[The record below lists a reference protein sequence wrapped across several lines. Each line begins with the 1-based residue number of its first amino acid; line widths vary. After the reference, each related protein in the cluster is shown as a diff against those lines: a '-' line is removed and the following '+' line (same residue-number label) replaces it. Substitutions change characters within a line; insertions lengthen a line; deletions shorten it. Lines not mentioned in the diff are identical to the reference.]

1 MQNICAETKV
11 KMIIKIRREKLMI
24 LRDVIKIDER
34 FQTSVN
40 IRFDID
46 KINKVD
52 EFIPVKSTLA
62 VLEEY
67 LESIFEKKDNK
78 ATLLVG
84 PYGKGKSHLLLV
96 LLALL
101 QNRDDRNWQ
110 SSIKKFYNKVNKQ
123 NKRVADCIN
132 KNILCKKEDRK
143 RYT

>member
-1 MQNICAETKV
+1 
-11 KMIIKIRREKLMI
+11 MI
-24 LRDVIKIDER
+24 LGDVIKIDER

-84 PYGKGKSHLLLV
+84 PYG
-96 LLALL
+96 
-101 QNRDDRNWQ
+101 
-110 SSIKKFYNKVNKQ
+110 
-123 NKRVADCIN
+123 
-132 KNILCKKEDRK
+132 
-143 RYT
+143 